1 MRSSLPTLRAILAVV
16 AAAVIAATPL
26 DAHAIDPWPGDSGTE
41 IGNIGQAGGLPTGY
55 EPSGA
60 VWHAGLNQLLIV
72 GDDGDVTKMDSD
84 GTNQTTWTPG
94 GDLEGITIIDPQGS
108 IAYLGREH
116 PDAILEFDLDTG
128 LLTGNSWDLTTWMAS
143 SNNNQGLEAL
153 TYFDGRFYAGLQETG
168 TIYIFELAGGG
179 GVTFIGTIA
188 SPGGRTDISGLHYD
202 DVTETLYAIYDGSDV
217 IVEMMADGTFLR
229 EYTLAGDNQE
239 GLALISSCPAGEA
252 TVFISEDSGDVQR
265 YGGYPVSCPASEI
278 PALPRGGLVL
288 VGALVLL
295 AMTRRGKLWPRRSVE
310 RYSGSAGASPSQ

>member
-1 MRSSLPTLRAILAVV
+1 MNTSLRAIRALLAF
-16 AAAVIAATPL
+16 ATAAVIAATPL
-26 DAHAIDPWPGDSGTE
+26 DARAIDPWPGDSGTE
-41 IGNIGQAGGLPTGY
+41 IGHLGQAGGLPTGY

-84 GTNQTTWTPG
+84 GTNQTTWSPG
-94 GDLEGITIIDPQGS
+94 GDLEGITITNPQGS

-116 PDAILEFDLDTG
+116 PDAVLEFNLDTG
-128 LLTGNSWDLTTWMAS
+128 LLTGNSWDLTSWMAS

-153 TYFDGRFYAGLQETG
+153 TYVDGRFYAGLQETG
-168 TIYIFELAGGG
+168 TIYIFELGGG
-179 GVTFIGTIA
+179 GAVTFIGTMA

-202 DVTETLYAIYDGSDV
+202 DVTETLYAIYDGDNV
-217 IVEMMADGTFLR
+217 IAEMTVDGTLLR
-229 EYTLAGDNQE
+229 EYTLVGNNQE
-239 GLALISSCPAGEA
+239 GLALMSECPAGEA

-265 YGGYPVSCPASEI
+265 YGSYPVSCPASEI

-295 AMTRRGKLWPRRSVE
+295 VLAASRKRGLTPE
-310 RYSGSAGASPSQ
+310 GSSH